1 MENAND
7 KWPRLKFPDR
17 KRRARKLRF
26 TLCGGALRVDQAM
39 EFSPPPEQAYA
50 RGGLFPKFF
59 SNGKLVGL
67 IS

>member
-7 KWPRLKFPDR
+7 DWPRLKLADR

-50 RGGLFPKFF
+50 GGAF
-59 SNGKLVGL
+59 SLSSFQTESSSG
-67 IS
+67 